1 MAGKIS
7 EYANAVAT
15 FADGDLVD
23 VSKRLSTSPD
33 VFQSQK
39 LEFAQ
44 FQAFI
49 QANASNI
56 LNTNGLTLGGMYS
69 HNLNSN
75 YLTFTN
81 GTLNISQGSLLVQ
94 AETNLGSTAVLF
106 KKQNGDTMFN
116 FLDNGNVIVGGN
128 STIDLGSNILT
139 FDGDLILNS
148 NVNAPNLPTASTGLS
163 AGDFWNENGVVRVG
177 TSGTGPS
184 SIYTA
189 NGTLTGN
196 RTVDLDSNKLTF
208 DAGNSTDGGVVVDGS
223 NYTGNQDSVFSVLG
237 QVNSNFRINE
247 KGFITNSEIEDNN
260 ILKLETSN
268 NSFNLIHEAG
278 RFSSKATDFKFI
290 HPTFTTNYIEIDA
303 SRTRMKFFFLGN
315 AVHDIMAEF
324 DTNFYQSGFS
334 SNKWISFGSSSRIST
349 EDISL
354 QGSTLIKGIGTS
366 GSSALSIYD
375 NDTTP
380 VKLWDFLDNGN
391 VNLGVD
397 SAVNLD
403 SNVLQFSNINSI
415 GGLKFNGT
423 SNNGIGLNLA
433 NGSNDFDFVVAGSS
447 NTLIGTGSLG
457 LLVGGAWAMQ
467 VKQNRQISIGSN
479 FEPVAG
485 YDLSVDKAYFDTE
498 ITVKSPAGIM
508 QFNGYR
514 TNNIDPSTA
523 TFPNDKD
530 FGVHKNTSSGNVFL
544 AFNDGGTI
552 KTVQLT

>member
-106 KKQNGDTMFN
+106 KKQNGDTMWN
-116 FLDNGNVIVGGN
+116 FLDNGNLNIGGN
-128 STIDLGSNILT
+128 STIDLDTHTLT
-139 FDGDLILNS
+139 FENS
-148 NVNAPNLPTASTGLS
+148 GAS
-163 AGDFWNENGVVRVG
+163 
-177 TSGTGPS
+177 
-184 SIYTA
+184 
-189 NGTLTGN
+189 
-196 RTVDLDSNKLTF
+196 SNFKIST
-208 DAGNSTDGGVVVDGS
+208 AGNSYSLFNRSGGLKIRPDTLDPIVVTNTGDTLDTFTVKKNGGGSWSAYNGVKIGELTSNDFAQFTIDDLNFYKANVIQHKIGFGVNTSDVD
-223 NYTGNQDSVFSVLG
+223 FW
-237 QVNSNFRINE
+237 VN
-247 KGFITNSEIEDNN
+247 GATA
-260 ILKLETSN
+260 N
-268 NSFNLIHEAG
+268 NSFRVGGSNLIDLE
-278 RFSSKATDFKFI
+278 S
-290 HPTFTTNYIEIDA
+290 
-303 SRTRMKFFFLGN
+303 
-315 AVHDIMAEF
+315 
-324 DTNFYQSGFS
+324 
-334 SNKWISFGSSSRIST
+334 
-349 EDISL
+349 ISL
-354 QGSTLIKGIGTS
+354 KGKTIIQGAGTS
-366 GSSALSIYD
+366 TGSALSIYD

-397 SAVNLD
+397 SVINQD

-433 NGSNDFDFVVAGSS
+433 NGTDDFDFVVAGSS

-457 LLVGGAWAMQ
+457 LLTGNTWKV
-467 VKQNRQISIGSN
+467 QITQTGKVSIGSN
-479 FEPVAG
+479 FEPITG
-485 YDLSVDKAYFDTE
+485 YDLSVEGGIRTNGQLRA
-498 ITVKSPAGIM
+498 ITSLVGNSPTAIAGYDLVVDNKSFFGNEFSIVSPAGTM

-514 TNNIDPSTA
+514 SQNTVPNTA

-530 FGVHKNTSSGNVFL
+530 LGIHKNTSTGVISL
-544 AFNDGGTI
+544 AYNDGGTI